1 MKKKILKVALVAIFA
16 FFAGLLIQ
24 LFFSCVGKGSSN
36 RADVNVISIENNN
49 LKSKVYLSEVSSSVK
64 CIPLETND
72 NALINQISKVI
83 SKGNSLYI
91 TDGMALYKFDE
102 TGTLLKKIK
111 NNGSGPDEYINI
123 SDFQIGAD
131 GSIWILSRSN
141 KQLYNYSSEGLLLK
155 KISLDYWVSNIYLI
169 NPLSMFLYVGNE
181 IDGSNSCQLK
191 ILNLENEKVSNEFL
205 PIDSKKAKYLHV
217 KSDNHFAHSCKDNDL
232 YFFQM
237 FNDTIY
243 RFSAGQLLPAYFIDI
258 NGNNIPESFF
268 LAEYKNIMDFFQS
281 LSKYSYAYGTSIF
294 SDNKNSYLYSYY
306 YKGECYM
313 AIISKKAQQKTLLF
327 KELIED
333 VCLSGYLVN
342 LTELGMFLQ
351 DNGDLIIPLN
361 PSEIMEYAN
370 AHLEKPM
377 REKVKQQ
384 LKYIDEDQ
392 NPILL
397 RVRMK

>member
-1 MKKKILKVALVAIFA
+1 MTLFIA
-16 FFAGLLIQ
+16 F
-24 LFFSCVGKGSSN
+24 
-36 RADVNVISIENNN
+36 R
-49 LKSKVYLSEVSSSVK
+49 
-64 CIPLETND
+64 
-72 NALINQISKVI
+72 
-83 SKGNSLYI
+83 
-91 TDGMALYKFDE
+91 
-102 TGTLLKKIK
+102 
-111 NNGSGPDEYINI
+111 
-123 SDFQIGAD
+123 
-131 GSIWILSRSN
+131 
-141 KQLYNYSSEGLLLK
+141 
-155 KISLDYWVSNIYLI
+155 
-169 NPLSMFLYVGNE
+169 
-181 IDGSNSCQLK
+181 
-191 ILNLENEKVSNEFL
+191 
-205 PIDSKKAKYLHV
+205 H
-217 KSDNHFAHSCKDNDL
+217 
-232 YFFQM
+232 
-237 FNDTIY
+237 
-243 RFSAGQLLPAYFIDI
+243 
-258 NGNNIPESFF
+258 GNNIPESFF

-281 LSKYSYAYGTSIF
+281 LSKYSYAYGTSLF